1 MDRTPLGKIVEEL
14 DKFLWCEC
22 GSIRWDQ
29 YWFLKSCLKELCK
42 AAVYYDEQSERAN
55 TFSLKCQKGVNKM
68 TCPYC
73 DSSDWDSESAFFK
86 YEENYKYK
94 LLLYRY

>member
-1 MDRTPLGKIVEEL
+1 MN
-14 DKFLWCEC
+14 
-22 GSIRWDQ
+22 
-29 YWFLKSCLKELCK
+29 K
-42 AAVYYDEQSERAN
+42 ANVPN

-86 YEENYKYK
+86 YEERSVGIRAYCKCTCQKCGKTFITREWHTTRGYDYECMSVEEFKKRIGGNQQ
-94 LLLYRY
+94 L